1 MGFAAF
7 LLAPIVMGQVSD
19 AYGLRVAFAVVG
31 GLALIAPILALLLR
45 SRQARHA
52 QSP

>member
-1 MGFAAF
+1 
-7 LLAPIVMGQVSD
+7 LAPAVMGQVSD

-31 GLALIAPILALLLR
+31 VLALIAPLLGLMLQT
-45 SRQARHA
+45 RQARYA